1 MSERIDAERRNDMS
15 GISCIGRMGGRKGD
29 WFAELDFEAA
39 EATIIERGDKG
50 ERIGPVA
57 TVPLGAIIDA
67 DDDHDQELDTEDD
80 RNKALC
86 AIVFA
91 PEAWRL
97 LNRIRETLEARR
109 PLEDR
114 GEVRLY
120 QHEREDAELFREVC
134 DTIECLIVPGR
145 GE

>member
-1 MSERIDAERRNDMS
+1 MS

-29 WFAELDFEAA
+29 WFAELDFDAA
-39 EATIIERGDKG
+39 EATIIERGAKG
-50 ERIGPVA
+50 ERIGPIA
-57 TVPLGAIIDA
+57 TVPLGAVVDA
-67 DDDHDQELDTEDD
+67 DENHDQEFDTEDD
-80 RNKALC
+80 RYKTLC

-97 LNRIRETLEARR
+97 LQRIREKLEARR

-114 GEVRLY
+114 GEVALY
-120 QHEREDAELFREVC
+120 QHEREDEQLLREVS
-134 DTIECLIVPGR
+134 DTLECLIVPGR